1 VTTTNPGDTGRSR
14 SWRNGDFHPH
24 EIAIVDPAGL
34 FGDDLAV
41 ELARAMVP
49 EFHIG
54 VAPRPL
60 PPASAAEQ
68 PLHVARFLTT
78 PEQHVLAMPHEH
90 ASDAMKLPLLDLDAV
105 FVQDDATSRLP
116 KILIVGD
123 GVPPE
128 AADVFAYVAD
138 EGACPILPA
147 SAPFYTR
154 GDVSALAECVKAQ
167 LRAQAEARP
176 LYGLVLAGGEST
188 RMGTDKAL
196 LSYHGKPQFQH
207 CHDSLSPICDRVYV
221 SIRDKTTASD
231 EMAGLHQIPDRFL
244 GCGPLGGVLTALSVE
259 PDAAW
264 LVLACD
270 LPFADADTLASLL
283 TRRNPFQFASA
294 FLADDGRP
302 EPLCAVY
309 EPKSRF
315 LLHQELAKGNESLR
329 DILRGSRCAL
339 FAPPDPAALTNVN
352 SKTDYEQRMT
362 VLTNDERE
370 DA

>member
-1 VTTTNPGDTGRSR
+1 MTTTSPGDTPRPR
-14 SWRNGDFHPH
+14 SWRPSGFHPH
-24 EIAIVDPAGL
+24 EIAIVDPVGL

-41 ELARAMVP
+41 ELARAMAP

-60 PPASAAEQ
+60 PPAGATKQ

-90 ASDAMKLPLLDLDAV
+90 ASDAMKLPLLDLDAI
-105 FVQDDATSRLP
+105 FVQDDAMSPLP
-116 KILIVGD
+116 KIMIVGD
-123 GVPPE
+123 GAPPE
-128 AADVFAYVAD
+128 AAGVFAYVAD

-147 SAPFYTR
+147 GAPFYTR
-154 GDVSALAECVKAQ
+154 GDMSALAERVEAQ

-176 LYGLVLAGGEST
+176 LYGLVLAGGESR

-207 CHDSLSPICDRVYV
+207 CHDSLTPICDRVYV
-221 SIRDKTTASD
+221 SIRDKTAAPD
-231 EMAGLHQIPDRFL
+231 EMSGLHQIPDRFL
-244 GCGPLGGVLTALSVE
+244 DCGPLGGVLTALSVE

-264 LVLACD
+264 FVLACD

-283 TRRNPFQFASA
+283 AHRNPLRFASA

-315 LLHQELAKGNESLR
+315 LLHQELAKGNKSLR
-329 DILRGSRCAL
+329 DILRRSRCAL

-352 SKTDYEQRMT
+352 SKADYEQRMT
-362 VLTNDERE
+362 VLTNHERE